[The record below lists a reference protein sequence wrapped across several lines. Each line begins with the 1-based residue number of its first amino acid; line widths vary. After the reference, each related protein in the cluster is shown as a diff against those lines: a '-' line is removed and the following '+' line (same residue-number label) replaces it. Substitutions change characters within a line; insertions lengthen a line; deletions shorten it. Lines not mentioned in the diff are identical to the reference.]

1 MNKIAVL
8 GLRVN
13 EPLKVEVIENEL
25 KALQDYVGGI
35 IEIVRIREDI
45 GFICDGNGKIFEK
58 QPNFLLNRFRD
69 AIVGDVLFVAL
80 TEDGDTVSLTQ
91 EQKNFVENFLR
102 DETIRMIKG
111 RVLR

>member
-13 EPLKVEVIENEL
+13 EPLKIEVIENEL

-45 GFICDGNGKIFEK
+45 GFICDGNGKIFNKE
-58 QPNFLLNRFRD
+58 PNFLLDRYRD
-69 AIVGDVLFVAL
+69 VIVGDVLFVAL
-80 TEDGDTVSLTQ
+80 TEDGDTKSLTR
-91 EQKNFVENFLR
+91 EQMNFVENFLR

>member
-45 GFICDGNGKIFEK
+45 GFICDGNGKIFNKE
-58 QPNFLLNRFRD
+58 PNFLLNRFRD
-69 AIVGDVLFVAL
+69 YIVGDVLFVAL
-80 TEDGDTVSLTQ
+80 TEDGDTVSLTK
-91 EQKNFVENFLR
+91 EQMNFVENFLR

-111 RVLR
+111 RVCR

>member
-1 MNKIAVL
+1 MNKIAAL

-13 EPLKVEVIENEL
+13 EPLKIELIENEL

-58 QPNFLLNRFRD
+58 QPNFLLDRYKD
-69 AIVGDVLFVAL
+69 AIVGDVLFVSL
-80 TEDGDTVSLTQ
+80 TEDGDTKSLTY
-91 EQKNFVENFLR
+91 EQMGFIARFLQ
-102 DETIRMIKG
+102 DETIRIIKG
-111 RVLR
+111 RICR

>member
-58 QPNFLLNRFRD
+58 QPNFLLNRYRD
-69 AIVGDVLFVAL
+69 YIVGDVLFVAL

-91 EQKNFVENFLR
+91 EQINFVENFLR

>member
-1 MNKIAVL
+1 MNKIVAL

-13 EPLKVEVIENEL
+13 EPLKVEVIEDEY
-25 KALQDYVGGI
+25 KAFQEYVGGI

-45 GFICDGNGKIFEK
+45 GFICDGNGKIFNKE
-58 QPNFLLNRFRD
+58 PNFLLNRYRD
-69 AIVGDVLFVAL
+69 VIVGDVIFVAL
-80 TEDGDTVSLTQ
+80 TEDGDTESMTK
-91 EQKNFVENFLR
+91 EQMNFVENFLR